1 MGYLA
6 LKIDGENIKVEGN
19 TLFIKLNQNDEN
31 PQTNEIPLS
40 SAKLGQTVNEKYI
53 LVAHFSDRTSAL
65 VSKDC
70 LKYMK
75 FGKNNNFAESDVY
88 EWLNTEYLKE
98 LEKEFGEN
106 SVKIHETNLLSLD
119 GLEDYGEIEN
129 EVSLLTINQ
138 YRMYRKYLKSLNN
151 TWWLSSPNST
161 DSGTSGALVECVSSD
176 GNIVNHNCKCLYC
189 GDLGVRPYFI
199 IDSSTLV
206 NVN

>member
-40 SAKLGQTVNEKYI
+40 SAKLGQTVNEYI

-129 EVSLLTINQ
+129 EVSLLTIDQ
-138 YRMYRKYLKSLNN
+138 YR
-151 TWWLSSPNST
+151 TPNST
-161 DSGTSGALVECVSSD
+161 DSGASGVHVECVSSD
-176 GNIVNHNCKCLYC
+176 GHINYHTCKCLYC

-199 IDSSTLV
+199 IDSSILV

>member
-1 MGYLA
+1 MGYLE
-6 LKIDGENIKVEGN
+6 LKIDGENIKVDGN
-19 TLFIKLNQNDEN
+19 TLFIKLNQNDET
-31 PQTNEIPLS
+31 PQINEIPLS

-98 LEKEFGEN
+98 LEEEFGEN

-119 GLEDYGEIEN
+119 GLEDYGKIEN
-129 EVSLLTINQ
+129 EVSLLTIDQ
-138 YRMYRKYLKSLNN
+138 YRMYRKYLKPLNDN
-151 TWWLSSPNST
+151 WWLSTPNST
-161 DSGTSGALVECVSSD
+161 DSGTSRALVECISSD
-176 GNIVNHNCKCLYC
+176 GHISYCNCKCLYC
-189 GDLGVRPYFI
+189 DDLGVRPYFI

>member
-1 MGYLA
+1 MEYLE
-6 LKIDGENIKVEGN
+6 LKIDGENIKVDGN
-19 TLFIKLNQNDEN
+19 TLFIKLNQNDET
-31 PQTNEIPLS
+31 PEINEIPLS
-40 SAKLGQTVNEKYI
+40 LAKLGQTVNEKYI

-88 EWLNTEYLKE
+88 EWLNKEYLKE

-106 SVKIHETNLLSLD
+106 SIKIHETNLLSLD

-129 EVSLLTINQ
+129 EVSLLTIDQ
-138 YRMYRKYLKSLNN
+138 YRIYRKYLKPLNN
-151 TWWLSSPNST
+151 SWWLSTPNST
-161 DSGTSGALVECVSSD
+161 DSGASGVHVECVSSD
-176 GNIVNHNCKCLYC
+176 GHINYHTCKCLYC

-199 IDSSTLV
+199 IDSSILV